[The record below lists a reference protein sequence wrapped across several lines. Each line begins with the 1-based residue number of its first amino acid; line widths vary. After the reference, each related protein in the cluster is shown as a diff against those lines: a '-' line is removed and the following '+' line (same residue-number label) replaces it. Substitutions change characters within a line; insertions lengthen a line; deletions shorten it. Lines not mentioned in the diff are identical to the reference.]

1 MVASIEDLIR
11 PGRGR
16 KHSNRGEGIGDVD
29 KEVLETDDVEP
40 EVSGGRE
47 GMGRKDEKT
56 LFGDGTDRVVVVLLL
71 QGQWVMLIVTSASE
85 CNYNHGFCFCILGA
99 AFWDVCAEFF
109 FHEWFDQG
117 Q

>member
-16 KHSNRGEGIGDVD
+16 KHSNRGEDIGDVD

-47 GMGRKDEKT
+47 GMGSVD
-56 LFGDGTDRVVVVLLL
+56 L
-71 QGQWVMLIVTSASE
+71 
-85 CNYNHGFCFCILGA
+85 
-99 AFWDVCAEFF
+99 
-109 FHEWFDQG
+109 
-117 Q
+117 

>member
-16 KHSNRGEGIGDVD
+16 KHGDRGEDIGDVD

-47 GMGRKDEKT
+47 GMGSVD
-56 LFGDGTDRVVVVLLL
+56 L
-71 QGQWVMLIVTSASE
+71 
-85 CNYNHGFCFCILGA
+85 
-99 AFWDVCAEFF
+99 
-109 FHEWFDQG
+109 
-117 Q
+117 